1 MCTWA
6 RSSFFLNRERLLSH
20 CSSFGEIRLDDFQVT
35 DWMAVFGL
43 HWSTAST
50 WLVCSTQPYRTVLHI
65 SCDLFSFL
73 YFFLFMMVSFYTV
86 FSFLSFYTGWILD
99 LPSIGIYSMCPQRDS
114 CGTVSL
120 ATIFFSRRTNSL
132 RWRPGVSSYQ
142 KASTGWVIA
151 CIQYVYNNKKTLSII
166 FELKMWTERK

>member
-1 MCTWA
+1 MISKSLTEWQYLGSATTWA
-6 RSSFFLNRERLLSH
+6 
-20 CSSFGEIRLDDFQVT
+20 
-35 DWMAVFGL
+35 
-43 HWSTAST
+43 
-50 WLVCSTQPYRTVLHI
+50 VCSTQPYRTVLHV
-65 SCDLFSFL
+65 SCNLFSFL
-73 YFFLFMMVSFYTV
+73 HFFLFMMVSFYTV

-142 KASTGWVIA
+142 QASTGWVIA
-151 CIQYVYNNKKTLSII
+151 CIQYVYNNKKYI
-166 FELKMWTERK
+166 FVFQNYLCSVFFFSYFFLQISNRKEESKKKSYFHLLWNNNDKI